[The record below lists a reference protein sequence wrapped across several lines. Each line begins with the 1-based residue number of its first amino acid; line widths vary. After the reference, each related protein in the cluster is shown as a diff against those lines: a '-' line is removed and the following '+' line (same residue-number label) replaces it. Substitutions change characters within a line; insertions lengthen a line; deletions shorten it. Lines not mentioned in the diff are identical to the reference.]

1 MAQSFSQYIVGGPTY
16 DQQPSFKWS
25 DTEWKRPLGLPDEFK
40 FEPTLLDWNLEE
52 WAEEP
57 F

>member
-16 DQQPSFKWS
+16 DQQPAFKWS
-25 DTEWKRPLGLPDEFK
+25 DTKWKRPLGLPDQFK